1 MAAPLITLEGIEGV
15 GKSTHL
21 AGVQQYLQHCGIS
34 VATTRE
40 PGGPP
45 LSEAVRGLLLSTD
58 YPPMHADTELL
69 LMFAAR
75 AEHLRQH
82 IEPLRAQGTWV
93 LCDRF
98 TDSTYAYQG
107 GGRGIPLARIQTLE
121 QWVQGSI
128 RPDLTLWLDAEVNT
142 ALQRTQKRAVA
153 DRFERETLAFFAR
166 VQAAYQQRAHA
177 EPDRI
182 IRIDANRTLA
192 HVQEQIITCLV
203 ARFPSLPFRGDQCP
217 L

>member
-1 MAAPLITLEGIEGV
+1 MSAPLITLEGIEGV

-21 AGVQQYLQHCGIS
+21 AFLQQYLQRCGIS
-34 VATTRE
+34 VVTTRE

-58 YPPMHADTELL
+58 YPAMHADTELL

-121 QWVQGSI
+121 DWVQGPL
-128 RPDLTLWLDAEVNT
+128 RPDLTLWLDAEIST
-142 ALQRTQKRAVA
+142 ALQRTQKRAAA
-153 DRFERETLAFFAR
+153 DRFEQETQAFFAR

-177 EPDRI
+177 EPHRI
-182 IRIDANRTLA
+182 IRINANLPLA
-192 HVQEQIITCLV
+192 QVQAQIISCLSQ
-203 ARFPSLPFRGDQCP
+203 RFPALA
-217 L
+217 